1 MCGVSVKDTLDVIQA
16 LIALVNVLI
25 VVYIFRSDR
34 KYEDIREQKN
44 DKKDRLRR
52 CESWYDNLVAQKV
65 IDRVILCFDEYN
77 QLLQKV
83 RDGEIERMDAIQQL
97 KTKLY
102 SCKHAIVPNMQVFS
116 DKLAQEVIGEMQECT
131 ESTMAGILNDE
142 IDWYHLE
149 QRIQQ
154 CKERVYTLIYTY
166 DITQHEDGILNK

>member
-1 MCGVSVKDTLDVIQA
+1 
-16 LIALVNVLI
+16 
-25 VVYIFRSDR
+25 
-34 KYEDIREQKN
+34 
-44 DKKDRLRR
+44 
-52 CESWYDNLVAQKV
+52 
-65 IDRVILCFDEYN
+65 
-77 QLLQKV
+77 
-83 RDGEIERMDAIQQL
+83 
-97 KTKLY
+97 
-102 SCKHAIVPNMQVFS
+102 MQVFS

>member
-1 MCGVSVKDTLDVIQA
+1 M
-16 LIALVNVLI
+16 
-25 VVYIFRSDR
+25 
-34 KYEDIREQKN
+34 
-44 DKKDRLRR
+44 RR

-83 RDGEIERMDAIQQL
+83 RDGEIERMDVIQQL

-102 SCKHAIVPNMQVFS
+102 SCKQAIVPNMQVFS

-131 ESTMAGILNDE
+131 ESMMAYILNDE

>member
-1 MCGVSVKDTLDVIQA
+1 MCRVSMKDTLDVIQA
-16 LIALVNVLI
+16 LIALANVLI
-25 VVYIFRSDR
+25 VVYIFRADR
-34 KYEDIREQKN
+34 KYEDAREQKH

-52 CESWYDNLVAQKV
+52 CESWYDNLVAQKA
-65 IDRVILCFDEYN
+65 IDRIIMCFDEYN
-77 QLLQKV
+77 RLLQQV
-83 RDGEIERMDAIQQL
+83 RDEQIERMDAVQQL

-116 DKLAQEVIGEMQECT
+116 DKLTQAVCSEMQECT
-131 ESTMAGILNDE
+131 ESTMVYILNDE

-166 DITQHEDGILNK
+166 DIAQHEDGILNK